1 MLMAA
6 LTGLV
11 AAFIA
16 SMPVAGPVAALVVRH
31 ALEGRPKSALALGL
45 GTGLAEGI
53 YAFLA
58 LWGFSTFLADYPI
71 IVPISKVVAAVILI
85 GLGFW
90 FTRFVPTTA
99 PLPAPA
105 TSPEDHEIKHE
116 HGHHMA
122 AAGKLV
128 SKARHSTTASLE
140 VARVM
145 AKGAE
150 DERPWKSF
158 GVGFSV
164 TFVNPTLLATWAAA
178 ATTIMSMRLFPD
190 EPSNAFPFALGVI
203 LGATSWFSLLV
214 WLLSRFRHRFSPMTL
229 QRVIRAMGWGL
240 IALGVWFTVAFIL
253 YMLK

>member
-6 LTGLV
+6 LTGLI

-31 ALEGRPKSALALGL
+31 ALEGQPKSALMLGL

-71 IVPISKVVAAVILI
+71 VVPISKVVAAVILI
-85 GLGFW
+85 ALGWW
-90 FTRFVPTTA
+90 FTRFVPQTSTV
-99 PLPAPA
+99 PAA
-105 TSPEDHEIKHE
+105 HAHAHDTSKVVQ
-116 HGHHMA
+116 A
-122 AAGKLV
+122 AAAL
-128 SKARHSTTASLE
+128 AHATTGSLE
-140 VARVM
+140 VDKVM
-145 AKGAE
+145 DKAMST
-150 DERPWKSF
+150 ERPLKAF

-164 TFVNPTLLATWAAA
+164 TVLNPTLLATWAAA
-178 ATTIMSMRLFPD
+178 ATTIMSMHLFPV
-190 EPSNAFPFALGVI
+190 EPSHAWPFALGVI
-203 LGATSWFSLLV
+203 AGATGWFALLV

-240 IALGVWFTVAFIL
+240 IGLGVWFTIAFVIWL
-253 YMLK
+253 VHSP